1 MFSMFRM
8 FFMVHHVVK
17 LLLDMAAILQTDIPY
32 GILVELGRGGSSDLL
47 RVFFNKF
54 FLNH

>member
-1 MFSMFRM
+1 M